1 MSKGRQNRML
11 SEDGNERIQR
21 RYKSGEDREARRS
34 TTVEIALERTAN
46 WGGTTVDGKARDVDV
61 G

>member
-1 MSKGRQNRML
+1 ML